1 MIYLDHNA
9 TTPCDIEVVD
19 EMKKWHSELFF
30 NPSSIYTPSQKT
42 KQAIDEARAK
52 IAKFLDALPEEIIFT
67 SGGTESNNTAIIGTA
82 LLKKNQ
88 GNHIITSLIEHHAV
102 LNTCKFLE
110 KQFGFQITYLPVDRY
125 GLVDPDDV
133 KKAIT
138 DKTILISIM
147 GANNEIGTIEPV
159 EEIGKIARENGITFH
174 CDGVQLAGKIPVSMK
189 KMNVDFFSLSGHKFY
204 GPKGT
209 GILYVRKGT
218 KYRPILYGG
227 HQEKGL
233 RPGTEN
239 VPGIMGLAKACEIAE
254 RKMAEDSSKEK
265 ELRDKLEKMF
275 LERIPEMIVNG
286 HPEKRLYNTLNICV
300 KYVEGESMLLHL
312 DFEGIC
318 ASSGSACTSGSLEPS
333 HVLLALG
340 IPPEVAHGSLRFSL
354 GRANTMADIEKTAE
368 VLPGI
373 VEKLRKISP
382 FWNKK

>member
-218 KYRPILYGG
+218 KYRSILYGG

>member
-9 TTPCDIEVVD
+9 TTPCDTAVVE
-19 EMKKWHSELFF
+19 EMKKWHTEMFF

-42 KQAIDEARAK
+42 KEAVEKARARV
-52 IAKFLDALPEEIIFT
+52 AKMLDASPDEIIFT
-67 SGGTESNNTAIIGTA
+67 SGGTESNNIAITGTC
-82 LLKKNQ
+82 LWKKNK

-110 KQFGFQITYLPVDRY
+110 KQFGFKVTYLPVDKY

-138 DKTILISIM
+138 DETILISIM
-147 GANNEIGTIEPV
+147 AANNEIGTIEPI
-159 EEIGKIARENGITFH
+159 EEIGRIAKENGIAFH
-174 CDGVQLAGKIPVSMK
+174 CDGVQVAGKLPVSVK
-189 KMNVDFFSLSGHKFY
+189 QLNVDFFSLSAHKFY
-204 GPKGT
+204 GPKGI
-209 GILYVRKGT
+209 GALYVRKGV
-218 KYRPILYGG
+218 KFRPITYGG

-239 VPGIMGLAKACEIAE
+239 VPGIIGLGKACEIAE
-254 RKMAEDSSKEK
+254 NLMVEDASKE
-265 ELRDKLEKMF
+265 EQLRDFLEKK
-275 LERIPEMIVNG
+275 LVESIPEIIVNG

-312 DFEGIC
+312 DMEGIC

-340 IPPEVAHGSLRFSL
+340 LSHEIAHGSLRFSL
-354 GRANTMADIEKTAE
+354 GRANTIEDIERTAL
-368 VLPGI
+368 VLPKI
-373 VEKLRKISP
+373 VEKLRKMSP

>member
-9 TTPCDIEVVD
+9 TTPCDPAVFE
-19 EMKKWHSELFF
+19 EMKKWFTEMFF
-30 NPSSIYTPSQKT
+30 NPSSIYTPSQQAR
-42 KQAIDEARAK
+42 QAIEDARKKVAK
-52 IAKFLDALPEEIIFT
+52 LLDASPEEIIFT

-82 LLKKNQ
+82 YLKKNK

-102 LNTCKFLE
+102 LNVCKFLE
-110 KQFGFQITYLPVDRY
+110 KNMGFQITYLPVDKY

-147 GANNEIGTIEPV
+147 AANNEIGTIEPI
-159 EEIGKIARENGITFH
+159 EEIGKIAKENNILFH
-174 CDGVQLAGKIPVSMK
+174 CDGVQVAGKIPVSVK
-189 KMNVDFFSLSGHKFY
+189 KLNVDFFSLSAHKFY
-204 GPKGT
+204 GPKGI
-209 GILYVRKGT
+209 GALYVRKGV
-218 KYRPILYGG
+218 KFRPILYGG

-239 VPGIMGLAKACEIAE
+239 VPAIVGLGKACEIAE
-254 RKMAEDSSKEK
+254 KNMEDDASKEK
-265 ELRDKLEKMF
+265 VLRDKLEKLLF
-275 LERIPEMIVNG
+275 ERIPEIIVNG

-354 GRANTMADIEKTAE
+354 GRPNTMEEIEKTAD
-368 VLPGI
+368 VLPKI
-373 VEKLRKISP
+373 VEKLRKMSP
-382 FWNKK
+382 FWDKK